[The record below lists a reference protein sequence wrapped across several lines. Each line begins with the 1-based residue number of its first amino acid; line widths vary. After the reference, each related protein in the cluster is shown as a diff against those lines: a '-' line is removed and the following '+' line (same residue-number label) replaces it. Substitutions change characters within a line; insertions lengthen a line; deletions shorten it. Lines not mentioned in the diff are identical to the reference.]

1 MKKIRLLLILPLF
14 VNAKINT
21 SHFET
26 IKTINIPNCT
36 NVVQHNYGYS
46 PNTYNDSIPILIEG
60 CMDTNASN
68 FNADAT
74 DAGFDQYGNSICV
87 YTSCDDI
94 PAWGC
99 IYADSFGTFNE
110 SFDAVACS
118 SYGGTPCEEPSSD
131 VEGCMDG
138 HYLEYN
144 PAANISNQSECITW
158 KVEGCTDSTATNFD
172 SAANVDDGS
181 CTAIVSGCTD
191 SLACNFDSAAQEDDG
206 SCELPLEGFDCDGN
220 CISGTLVTVDGGSFA
235 YEISWT
241 ISDCDGTE
249 LASGGAPFASC
260 VDLGDNYQ
268 LNLVDSFGDGW
279 DGTIMT
285 IEESTYTVEADAA
298 YFIVGSCGVAGC
310 TDDSACNFSADAT
323 FDDGTCDIPLE
334 GFDCDNNCISGT
346 LVTVD
351 GGLFA
356 YEISWTISDCDG
368 TELASGGAPF
378 ASCVD
383 LGDNYQLNLVDS
395 YGDGWDGTIMTIE
408 ESTYT
413 VEADAAY
420 FTVGSCGIYGCMDTS
435 ACNFDSTAT
444 IDNETCEYAQEYYNC
459 DGVCLND
466 YDNDGVCDEN
476 DYDDGIGIDE
486 IKELKHRI
494 YPNPVKNEL
503 NISHNHKR
511 EVLDIQIYNT
521 IGLLIYEDHIETVE
535 NDVTI
540 DVKNLPPGMYMINIS
555 NGKNNSSTKWIKK
568 Q

>member
-260 VDLGDNYQ
+260 VALGDNYQ
-268 LNLVDSFGDGW
+268 L
-279 DGTIMT
+279 I
-285 IEESTYTVEADAA
+285 
-298 YFIVGSCGVAGC
+298 
-310 TDDSACNFSADAT
+310 
-323 FDDGTCDIPLE
+323 
-334 GFDCDNNCISGT
+334 
-346 LVTVD
+346 
-351 GGLFA
+351 
-356 YEISWTISDCDG
+356 
-368 TELASGGAPF
+368 
-378 ASCVD
+378 
-383 LGDNYQLNLVDS
+383 
-395 YGDGWDGTIMTIE
+395 
-408 ESTYT
+408 
-413 VEADAAY
+413 
-420 FTVGSCGIYGCMDTS
+420 
-435 ACNFDSTAT
+435 
-444 IDNETCEYAQEYYNC
+444 
-459 DGVCLND
+459 
-466 YDNDGVCDEN
+466 
-476 DYDDGIGIDE
+476 
-486 IKELKHRI
+486 
-494 YPNPVKNEL
+494 
-503 NISHNHKR
+503 
-511 EVLDIQIYNT
+511 
-521 IGLLIYEDHIETVE
+521 
-535 NDVTI
+535 
-540 DVKNLPPGMYMINIS
+540 
-555 NGKNNSSTKWIKK
+555 
-568 Q
+568 